1 MEKELYT
8 KFLDIQKEGIRVKRW
23 GFNTKVRKLMKEKYP
38 AKAFSYKLSH
48 SWFEDFCRRFRI

>member
-38 AKAFSYKLSH
+38 AKAFSCKLSH
-48 SWFEDFCRRFRI
+48 RWFEDFCRRYRI